1 MLAGEN
7 FNCGQPRDFEQDS
20 IVPMKTELA
29 RTHIRGLLVQAL
41 RVAQEQNKLPPLAST
56 DVTIEYAPP
65 EKADY
70 ASNMALRL
78 SRAVRMPPMQVAEVI
93 VAALPESAY
102 LAEVSVAPPG
112 FINFHLDETWLARQ
126 VGEIRVQ
133 GAAYGNCDVG
143 GGAAL
148 QVEFCSANPTGPLTI
163 GSGRN
168 IVLGDTLARVLEAAN
183 YDVQR
188 EYYVND
194 VGGQMDIFART
205 LLARYQ
211 QLHGLDAHV
220 PPDGYAGEYMVEL
233 AEQIKQEAGDSLLH
247 MAESEALQKL
257 HERGLTLMLD
267 SIREDCALLGAQ
279 FDQWVAQSWL
289 EDEGRVQTAIDTL
302 RERGR
307 VAEREG
313 ATWLVSSD
321 LEEDKDNVLVRSN
334 GEPTYF
340 AADIAYHDYKLE
352 RGYTSLIDVWGADHH
367 GHVPRVKA
375 SLAALGHD
383 SDQLTIL
390 LYQLVRVLRGGEE
403 VRMSKR
409 TGDVVTVREVV
420 EEVGVD
426 ASRYFLVARSPDTA
440 MSFDLDLAQEQS
452 DENPVYYIQ
461 YAHARTA
468 SILERAQQEGI
479 APGDADL
486 ALLRHPAELTLLR
499 LMIRL
504 PELVEDV
511 ALQHAPHRLAF
522 YAQELAALFH
532 AFYRDCRVIDP
543 ENVALSEARLQL
555 VQAAKL
561 VFARCLNLMGMSA
574 PEHM

>member
-1 MLAGEN
+1 MNRE
-7 FNCGQPRDFEQDS
+7 S
-20 IVPMKTELA
+20 A
-29 RTHIRGLLVQAL
+29 RTHIRGLLTQAL
-41 RVAQEQNKLPPLAST
+41 TAAQEQNKLPPLANT

-70 ASNMALRL
+70 ASNLALRL
-78 SRAVRMPPMQVAEVI
+78 SRAVRMPPMQVAELI
-93 VAALPESAY
+93 VAALPASPCIAKASA
-102 LAEVSVAPPG
+102 APPG
-112 FINFHLDETWLARQ
+112 FINFHLSDTWLARN
-126 VGEIRVQ
+126 VSEINEQ
-133 GAAYGNCDVG
+133 GATYGNCDVG

-168 IVLGDTLARVLEAAN
+168 IVLGDTLARVLQAAN
-183 YDVQR
+183 YAVQR

-194 VGGQMDIFART
+194 VGGQMDTFART

-211 QLHGLDAHV
+211 QLHGHDAHV

-233 AEQIKQEAGDSLLH
+233 AEQVQQAESDSLLH
-247 MAESEALQKL
+247 VPESEALQKL
-257 HERGLTLMLD
+257 HERGLTLMLE
-267 SIREDCALLGAQ
+267 SIRADCALLGAE
-279 FDQWVAQSWL
+279 FDEWVAQSWL
-289 EDEGRVQTAIDTL
+289 EDEGRVQSAIDTL

-352 RGYTSLIDVWGADHH
+352 RGFTTLIDVWGADHH

-383 SDQLTIL
+383 PEQLTIL

-461 YAHARTA
+461 YAHARTV
-468 SILERAQQEGI
+468 SILERAVSEGI
-479 APGDADL
+479 DPKEAELDL
-486 ALLRHPAELTLLR
+486 LQHPAELTLLR
-499 LMIRL
+499 HMIRL
-504 PELVEDV
+504 PELIEDI

-522 YAQELAALFH
+522 YAQELAAHFH
-532 AFYRDCRVIDP
+532 AFYRDCRVVDP
-543 ENVALSEARLQL
+543 ENAALSQARLQL
-555 VQAAKL
+555 VHAVKL
-561 VFARCLNLMGMSA
+561 VLARSLSLMGMSA
-574 PEHM
+574 PDHM

>member
-1 MLAGEN
+1 M
-7 FNCGQPRDFEQDS
+7 S
-20 IVPMKTELA
+20 TESA
-29 RTHIRGLLVQAL
+29 RTHIRGLLAQAL
-41 RVAQEQNKLPPLAST
+41 TAAQQQNKLPPLANT
-56 DVTIEYAPP
+56 DVTVEYAPP

-70 ASNMALRL
+70 ASNLALRL

-93 VAALPESAY
+93 VAALPESPCI
-102 LAEVSVAPPG
+102 AEANAAPPG
-112 FINFHLDETWLARQ
+112 FINFHLSESWLAHNVR
-126 VGEIRVQ
+126 EINTQ
-133 GAAYGNCDVG
+133 GADYGNCDVG

-148 QVEFCSANPTGPLTI
+148 QIEFCSANPTGPLTI

-183 YDVQR
+183 YAVQR

-194 VGGQMDIFART
+194 VGGQMDTFART

-211 QLHGLDAHV
+211 QLHGRDAHV

-233 AEQIKQEAGDSLLH
+233 AEQIKQAVGDSLLH
-247 MAESEALQKL
+247 VPETEALQEL
-257 HERGLTLMLD
+257 HERGLALMLA
-267 SIREDCALLGAQ
+267 SIRADCALLGAE
-279 FDQWVAQSWL
+279 FDEWVAQSWL
-289 EDEGRVQTAIDTL
+289 EDEGRVQSAIDTL

-307 VAEREG
+307 VAERER

-340 AADIAYHDYKLE
+340 AADIAYHAYKLE
-352 RGYTSLIDVWGADHH
+352 RGFSTLIDVWGADHH

-383 SDQLTIL
+383 PEQLTIL
-390 LYQLVRVLRGGEE
+390 LYQLVRVMRGGEE

-440 MSFDLDLAQEQS
+440 MSFDLDLAQEKS

-461 YAHARTA
+461 YAHARTV
-468 SILERAQQEGI
+468 SIMERAESAGI
-479 APGDADL
+479 DAAGADL
-486 ALLRHPAELTLLR
+486 DLLQHPAEFTLLRH
-499 LMIRL
+499 MIRL
-504 PELVEDV
+504 PELIEDV

-532 AFYRDCRVIDP
+532 AFYRDCRVVDP
-543 ENVALSEARLQL
+543 ENAALSQARLQL
-555 VQAAKL
+555 AQAVKHVL
-561 VFARCLNLMGMSA
+561 ARCLGLMGMSA
-574 PEHM
+574 PDHM

>member
-1 MLAGEN
+1 MSRE
-7 FNCGQPRDFEQDS
+7 S
-20 IVPMKTELA
+20 A
-29 RTHIRGLLVQAL
+29 RTHIRGLLAQAL
-41 RVAQEQNKLPPLAST
+41 STAQEQNKLPPLADT
-56 DVTIEYAPP
+56 DVTVEYAPP

-70 ASNMALRL
+70 ASNLALRL

-93 VAALPESAY
+93 VAALPDSPY
-102 LAEVSVAPPG
+102 LAEVTAAPPG

-126 VGEIRVQ
+126 VGEIIAQ

-143 GGAAL
+143 GGAPL

-183 YDVQR
+183 FAVQR

-194 VGGQMDIFART
+194 VGSQMDIFSRT

-211 QLHGLDAHV
+211 QLHAIDAHV

-233 AEQIKQEAGDSLLH
+233 AAQINQEEGDALLH
-247 MAESEALQKL
+247 VPEDEALQKL
-257 HERGLTLMLD
+257 HERGLALMLE

-279 FDQWVAQSWL
+279 FDAWVAQSWL
-289 EDEGRVQTAIDTL
+289 EDEGRVQDAIDTL

-313 ATWLVSSD
+313 AIWFVSTD
-321 LEEDKDNVLVRSN
+321 IEEDKDNVLVRSN

-383 SDQLTIL
+383 PEQLTIL

-468 SILERAQQEGI
+468 SILERAVQEGI

-486 ALLRHPAELTLLR
+486 ALLQHPAELTLLR
-499 LMIRL
+499 QMLRL

-511 ALQHAPHRLAF
+511 ALQHTPHRLAF

-543 ENVALSEARLQL
+543 ENVALSQARLQL

-561 VFARCLNLMGMSA
+561 VFARCLGLMGMSA

>member
-1 MLAGEN
+1 
-7 FNCGQPRDFEQDS
+7 
-20 IVPMKTELA
+20 MKTESA
-29 RTHIRGLLVQAL
+29 RAHIRGLLEQAL
-41 RVAQEQNKLPPLAST
+41 AAAQAQNKLPPLAST
-56 DVTIEYAPP
+56 DVTVEYAPP

-70 ASNMALRL
+70 ASNLALRL

-93 VAALPESAY
+93 VAALPESPY
-102 LAEVSVAPPG
+102 LAEVTAAPPG

-126 VGEIRVQ
+126 VGEVIAQ

-143 GGAAL
+143 GSTAL

-183 YDVQR
+183 YAVQR

-211 QLHGLDAHV
+211 QLHGIDAHV

-233 AEQIKQEAGDSLLH
+233 AGQIKQESGDALLH
-247 MAESEALQKL
+247 VPEDEALQKL
-257 HERGLTLMLD
+257 HERGLALMLD

-279 FDQWVAQSWL
+279 FDEWVAQSWL
-289 EDEGRVQTAIDTL
+289 EDEGRVQAAIDTL

-383 SDQLTIL
+383 PEQLTIL

-420 EEVGVD
+420 DEVGVD

-468 SILERAQQEGI
+468 SILERAVREGM

-486 ALLRHPAELTLLR
+486 ALLQHPAELTLLR

-511 ALQHAPHRLAF
+511 ALQHTPHRLAF

-543 ENVALSEARLQL
+543 ENAALSQARLQL

-561 VFARCLNLMGMSA
+561 VFARCLGLMGMSA
-574 PEHM
+574 PDRM

>member
-1 MLAGEN
+1 MN
-7 FNCGQPRDFEQDS
+7 NPS
-20 IVPMKTELA
+20 A
-29 RTHIRGLLVQAL
+29 RAHIHELLVNAIG
-41 RVAQEQNKLPPLAST
+41 VAQQQNKLPPLAST
-56 DVTIEYAPP
+56 DVTVEYAPP

-70 ASNMALRL
+70 ASNLALRL

-93 VAALPESAY
+93 VAALPESPY
-102 LAEVSVAPPG
+102 LAKVTSAPPG

-126 VGEIRVQ
+126 VDEIVSQGE
-133 GAAYGNCDVG
+133 AYGNCDVG

-168 IVLGDTLARVLEAAN
+168 IVLGDTLAQVLAAAN
-183 YDVQR
+183 YAVQR

-194 VGGQMDIFART
+194 VGGQMDTFSRT

-211 QLHGLDAHV
+211 QLHGSDAHV

-233 AEQIKQEAGDSLLH
+233 AEQIKQEAGDALLH
-247 MAESEALQKL
+247 MPEGEALPKL
-257 HERGLTLMLD
+257 HERGLALMLA
-267 SIREDCALLGAQ
+267 SIRDDCALLGAQ
-279 FDQWVAQSWL
+279 FDEWVAQSWL
-289 EDEGRVQTAIDTL
+289 EDEGRVQDAIDTL

-321 LEEDKDNVLVRSN
+321 LEDDKDNVLVRSN

-352 RGYTSLIDVWGADHH
+352 RGFASLIDVWGADHH

-383 SDQLTIL
+383 PEQLTIL

-468 SILERAQQEGI
+468 SILERAQQAGM

-486 ALLRHPAELTLLR
+486 ALLQHPAELTLLR

-504 PELVEDV
+504 PELIEDI

-532 AFYRDCRVIDP
+532 AFYRDCRVIDS
-543 ENVALSEARLQL
+543 ENVALSQARLQL

-561 VFARCLNLMGMSA
+561 VLARCLGLMGMSA

>member
-1 MLAGEN
+1 MSR
-7 FNCGQPRDFEQDS
+7 QS
-20 IVPMKTELA
+20 A
-29 RTHIRGLLVQAL
+29 RAHIRGLLAQAL
-41 RVAQEQNKLPPLAST
+41 SVAQEQNKLPPLANT
-56 DVTIEYAPP
+56 DVTVEYAPP

-70 ASNMALRL
+70 ASNLALRL
-78 SRAVRMPPMQVAEVI
+78 SRAVRMPPMQVAAVI
-93 VAALPESAY
+93 AAALPESPY

-112 FINFHLDETWLARQ
+112 FINFHLSDTWLARQ
-126 VGEIRVQ
+126 VGEIVAQ

-148 QVEFCSANPTGPLTI
+148 QIEFCSANPTGPLTI

-168 IVLGDTLARVLEAAN
+168 IVLGDTLARALAAAN
-183 YDVQR
+183 YRVQR

-194 VGGQMDIFART
+194 VGSQMDTFART

-211 QLHGLDAHV
+211 QLHGRDAHV

-233 AEQIKQEAGDSLLH
+233 AAQIDEELGNALLQ
-247 MAESEALQKL
+247 APENEALQKL
-257 HERGLTLMLD
+257 HERGLALMLD
-267 SIREDCALLGAQ
+267 SIREDCALLGVE
-279 FDQWVAQSWL
+279 FDEWLSQAWL
-289 EDEGRVQTAIDTL
+289 EDEGRVQAAIDTL

-313 ATWLVSSD
+313 ATWFVSTD
-321 LEEDKDNVLVRSN
+321 VEEDKDNVLVRSN

-340 AADIAYHDYKLE
+340 AADIAYHAYKLE
-352 RGYTSLIDVWGADHH
+352 RGFSSLIDVWGADHH

-383 SDQLTIL
+383 PERLTIL

-440 MSFDLDLAQEQS
+440 MSFDLDLAQQES

-468 SILERAQQEGI
+468 SILERARQIGI
-479 APGDADL
+479 EAGAADL
-486 ALLRHPAELTLLR
+486 ELLKHPAELTLLR
-499 LMIRL
+499 AMIRL
-504 PELVEDV
+504 PELIEDV

-543 ENVALSEARLQL
+543 ENAALSRARLEL
-555 VQAAKL
+555 AQAAKL
-561 VFARCLNLMGMSA
+561 VLARCLSLMGMSA
-574 PEHM
+574 PERMER

>member
-1 MLAGEN
+1 MN
-7 FNCGQPRDFEQDS
+7 TDS
-20 IVPMKTELA
+20 A
-29 RTHIRGLLVQAL
+29 RTHIRGLLGHAL
-41 RVAQEQNKLPPLAST
+41 GVAQEQSKLPPLAST

-70 ASNMALRL
+70 ASNLALRL

-93 VAALPESAY
+93 VAALPESPY
-102 LAEVSVAPPG
+102 LTEVSVAPPG

-126 VGEIRVQ
+126 VGEIIAQ
-133 GAAYGNCDVG
+133 GEAYGNCDVG

-183 YDVQR
+183 FAVQR

-194 VGGQMDIFART
+194 VGGQMDIFSRT

-211 QLHGLDAHV
+211 QLHGIDAHV

-233 AEQIKQEAGDSLLH
+233 AEQIKREAGDALLH
-247 MAESEALQKL
+247 MPEDEALQKL
-257 HERGLTLMLD
+257 HERGLALMLD

-279 FDQWVAQSWL
+279 FDEWVAQSWL
-289 EDEGRVQTAIDTL
+289 EDEGRVQDAIETL

-383 SDQLTIL
+383 PEQLTIL

-420 EEVGVD
+420 DEVGVD

-468 SILERAQQEGI
+468 SILERAVQEGI
-479 APGDADL
+479 SPGEVDL
-486 ALLRHPAELTLLR
+486 ALLQHPAELTLLR

-543 ENVALSEARLQL
+543 ANVARSQARLQL
-555 VQAAKL
+555 AQAAKL
-561 VFARCLNLMGMSA
+561 VFARCLGLMGMSA
-574 PEHM
+574 PDRM

>member
-1 MLAGEN
+1 MSRE
-7 FNCGQPRDFEQDS
+7 S
-20 IVPMKTELA
+20 A
-29 RTHIRGLLVQAL
+29 RTHIRGLLAQAL
-41 RVAQEQNKLPPLAST
+41 STAQEQNKLPPLADT
-56 DVTIEYAPP
+56 DVTVEYAPP

-70 ASNMALRL
+70 ASNLALRL

-93 VAALPESAY
+93 AAALPESP
-102 LAEVSVAPPG
+102 LLSEVSVAPPG

-126 VGEIRVQ
+126 VDEIVTQ
-133 GAAYGNCDVG
+133 GRAFGNCDVG
-143 GGAAL
+143 GGAPL
-148 QVEFCSANPTGPLTI
+148 QIEFCSANPTGPLTI

-183 YDVQR
+183 YAVQR

-194 VGGQMDIFART
+194 VGGQMDIFSRT

-211 QLHGLDAHV
+211 QLHGIDAHV

-233 AEQIKQEAGDSLLH
+233 AEQIKQESGDSLLNVS
-247 MAESEALQKL
+247 EGEALKRL
-257 HERGLTLMLD
+257 HERGLALMLD
-267 SIREDCALLGAQ
+267 SIRDDCTLLGAQ
-279 FDQWVAQSWL
+279 FDEWVAQSWL
-289 EDEGRVQTAIDTL
+289 EDEGRVQAAIDAL

-352 RGYTSLIDVWGADHH
+352 RGFTSLIDVWGADHH

-383 SDQLTIL
+383 SEQLTIL
-390 LYQLVRVLRGGEE
+390 LYQLVRVMRGGEE

-468 SILERAQQEGI
+468 SILERAAQEDI

-486 ALLRHPAELTLLR
+486 ALLQHPAELTLLR

-543 ENVALSEARLQL
+543 ENVALSQARLQL

-561 VFARCLNLMGMSA
+561 VFARCLGLMGMSA

>member
-1 MLAGEN
+1 MN
-7 FNCGQPRDFEQDS
+7 RPS
-20 IVPMKTELA
+20 A
-29 RTHIRGLLVQAL
+29 RAHIHKLLVSAL
-41 RVAQEQNKLPPLAST
+41 GVAQQQNKLPPLAST

-70 ASNMALRL
+70 ASNLALRL

-93 VAALPESAY
+93 VAALPDSAY

-126 VGEIRVQ
+126 VGEVIAQ

-143 GGAAL
+143 GGTAL

-183 YDVQR
+183 FAVQR

-194 VGGQMDIFART
+194 VGGQMDIFSRT

-233 AEQIKQEAGDSLLH
+233 AEQIKQESGDSLLH
-247 MAESEALQKL
+247 MEESAALQKL
-257 HERGLTLMLD
+257 HERGLTLMLG
-267 SIREDCALLGAQ
+267 SIREDCALLGAE
-279 FDQWVAQSWL
+279 FDEWVAQSWL
-289 EDEGRVQTAIDTL
+289 EDEGRVQGAIDTL

-367 GHVPRVKA
+367 GHVPRVKT

-383 SDQLTIL
+383 PEQLTIL

-420 EEVGVD
+420 DEVGVD

-468 SILERAQQEGI
+468 SILERAVQEGM

-486 ALLRHPAELTLLR
+486 ALLQHPAELTLLR

-543 ENVALSEARLQL
+543 ENAAVSQARLQL

-561 VFARCLNLMGMSA
+561 VFARCLGLMGMSA
-574 PEHM
+574 PDRM

>member
-1 MLAGEN
+1 MS
-7 FNCGQPRDFEQDS
+7 RDS
-20 IVPMKTELA
+20 A
-29 RTHIRGLLVQAL
+29 RAHIRGLLAHAL
-41 RVAQEQNKLPPLAST
+41 GVAQEQNKLPPLAGT
-56 DVTIEYAPP
+56 DVTVEYAPP

-70 ASNMALRL
+70 ASNLALRL

-93 VAALPESAY
+93 VAALPESPY
-102 LAEVSVAPPG
+102 LAEVSAVPPG
-112 FINFHLDETWLARQ
+112 FINFQLDEKWLARQ
-126 VGEIRVQ
+126 VQEIVDQ
-133 GAAYGNCDVG
+133 GQAFGNCNVG
-143 GGAAL
+143 AGAAL
-148 QVEFCSANPTGPLTI
+148 QIEFGSANPTGPLTI

-183 YDVQR
+183 YRVQR

-194 VGGQMDIFART
+194 VGSQMDTFART

-211 QLHGLDAHV
+211 QHHGIDAHV
-220 PPDGYAGEYMVEL
+220 PPDGYAGAYMVEL
-233 AEQIKQEAGDSLLH
+233 AEQIDQEVGDALLQLP
-247 MAESEALQKL
+247 ESEALRTL
-257 HERGLTLMLD
+257 HERGLALMLD
-267 SIREDCALLGAQ
+267 SIREDCALLGVE
-279 FDQWVAQSWL
+279 FDEWLSQAWL
-289 EDEGRVQTAIDTL
+289 EEEGRVQGAIDTL

-313 ATWLVSSD
+313 ATWFVSTD
-321 LEEDKDNVLVRSN
+321 VEEDKDNVLVRSN
-334 GEPTYF
+334 GDPTYF

-352 RGYTSLIDVWGADHH
+352 RGFTSLIDVWGADHH
-367 GHVPRVKA
+367 GHVPRVRA

-383 SDQLTIL
+383 PEQLTIM
-390 LYQLVRVLRGGEE
+390 LYQLVRVLRGGAE

-420 EEVGVD
+420 DEVGVD

-440 MSFDLDLAQEQS
+440 MTFDLDLAQEQS

-468 SILERAQQEGI
+468 SIIERAQQEGI
-479 APGDADL
+479 ESRDADL
-486 ALLRHPAELTLLR
+486 DLLQHPGELTLLR

-511 ALQHAPHRLAF
+511 AQQHAPHRLAF
-522 YAQELAALFH
+522 FAQELAGLFH

-543 ENVALSEARLQL
+543 ENVALSSARLQL
-555 VQAAKL
+555 VHAAKL
-561 VFARCLNLMGMSA
+561 VLARCLSLMGMSA
-574 PEHM
+574 PDHM

>member
-1 MLAGEN
+1 MN
-7 FNCGQPRDFEQDS
+7 
-20 IVPMKTELA
+20 TESA
-29 RTHIRGLLVQAL
+29 RTHIRGLLVHAL
-41 RVAQEQNKLPPLAST
+41 RAAQEQNKLPPLAST

-70 ASNMALRL
+70 ASNLALRL
-78 SRAVRMPPMQVAEVI
+78 SRAVRMPPLQVAEVI
-93 VAALPESAY
+93 AAALPESPY
-102 LAEVSVAPPG
+102 LSEVSVAPPG
-112 FINFHLDETWLARQ
+112 FINFHLSETWLARQ
-126 VGEIRVQ
+126 VGEIIAQ
-133 GAAYGNCDVG
+133 GPAYGNCDVG

-168 IVLGDTLARVLEAAN
+168 IVLGDTLARVLAAAN
-183 YDVQR
+183 YAVQR

-194 VGGQMDIFART
+194 VGGQMDTFART

-211 QLHGLDAHV
+211 QLHGQDAHV

-233 AEQIKQEAGDSLLH
+233 AEQIKQEAGDALLH
-247 MAESEALQKL
+247 LPDDEALQRL
-257 HERGLTLMLD
+257 HQRGLTLMLEF
-267 SIREDCALLGAQ
+267 IRADCALLGAQ
-279 FDQWVAQSWL
+279 FDEWVAQSWL
-289 EDEGRVQTAIDTL
+289 EDGGRVQAAIDTL

-383 SDQLTIL
+383 PEQLTIL

-486 ALLRHPAELTLLR
+486 ALLQHSAELTLLR
-499 LMIRL
+499 QMIKL

-543 ENVALSEARLQL
+543 DNVALSQARLQL

-561 VFARCLNLMGMSA
+561 VLARCLSLMGMSA

>member
-1 MLAGEN
+1 MSRE
-7 FNCGQPRDFEQDS
+7 S
-20 IVPMKTELA
+20 A
-29 RTHIRGLLVQAL
+29 RTHIRGLLVHAL
-41 RVAQEQNKLPPLAST
+41 GVAQKQNKLPPLAST
-56 DVTIEYAPP
+56 DVTVEYAPP

-70 ASNMALRL
+70 ASNLALRL

-93 VAALPESAY
+93 VAALPKSPY
-102 LAEVSVAPPG
+102 LGEVSAAPPG
-112 FINFHLDETWLARQ
+112 FINFKLDENWLARQ
-126 VGEIRVQ
+126 VQDILDQGE
-133 GAAYGNCDVG
+133 AFGNCDVG

-148 QVEFCSANPTGPLTI
+148 QIEFGSANPTGPLTI

-183 YDVQR
+183 YRVQR

-194 VGGQMDIFART
+194 VGSQMDTFART
-205 LLARYQ
+205 LFARYQ
-211 QLHGLDAHV
+211 QLHGSDVHV
-220 PPDGYAGEYMVEL
+220 PPDGYAGAYMVEL
-233 AEQIKQEAGDSLLH
+233 AEQVNQEVGDALLQ
-247 MAESEALQKL
+247 APESEALRTL
-257 HERGLTLMLD
+257 HERGLALMLD
-267 SIREDCALLGAQ
+267 SIRADCALLGVE
-279 FDQWVAQSWL
+279 FDEWLSQAWL
-289 EDEGRVQTAIDTL
+289 EDEGRVHAAIAAL
-302 RERGR
+302 RDRGR

-313 ATWLVSSD
+313 ATWFVSTD
-321 LEEDKDNVLVRSN
+321 VEEDKDNVLVRST
-334 GEPTYF
+334 GDPTYF

-352 RGYTSLIDVWGADHH
+352 RGFTSLIDVWGADHH

-383 SDQLTIL
+383 PEQLTIL
-390 LYQLVRVLRGGEE
+390 LYQLVRVLRGGAE

-420 EEVGVD
+420 DEVGVD

-440 MSFDLDLAQEQS
+440 MTFDLDLAQAQS

-468 SILERAQQEGI
+468 SILERAQQDGVG
-479 APGDADL
+479 PGDTDL
-486 ALLRHPAELTLLR
+486 DLLQHPAELALLR

-543 ENVALSEARLQL
+543 DNVALSRARLEL
-555 VQAAKL
+555 VHAAKL
-561 VFARCLNLMGMSA
+561 VLARCLGLMGMSA
-574 PEHM
+574 PDHM

>member
-1 MLAGEN
+1 
-7 FNCGQPRDFEQDS
+7 
-20 IVPMKTELA
+20 MKTESA
-29 RTHIRGLLVQAL
+29 RTHIRGLLAQAL
-41 RVAQEQNKLPPLAST
+41 SAAQEQNKLPPLAST
-56 DVTIEYAPP
+56 DVTVEYAPP

-70 ASNMALRL
+70 ASNLALRL
-78 SRAVRMPPMQVAEVI
+78 SRAVRMPPLQVAEVI
-93 VAALPESAY
+93 AAALPVSPY

-112 FINFHLDETWLARQ
+112 FINFHLSETWLARQ
-126 VGEIRVQ
+126 VGEIIAQ
-133 GAAYGNCDVG
+133 GPAFGNCDVG
-143 GGAAL
+143 GGTAL
-148 QVEFCSANPTGPLTI
+148 QIEFCSANPTGPLTV

-168 IVLGDTLARVLEAAN
+168 IVLGDTLARVLAAAN
-183 YDVQR
+183 YKVQR

-194 VGGQMDIFART
+194 VGGQMDTFART

-211 QLHGLDAHV
+211 QLHGIDAHV

-233 AEQIKQEAGDSLLH
+233 AEQIKQETGDALLH
-247 MAESEALQKL
+247 TPEDEALQKL
-257 HERGLTLMLD
+257 HERGLALMLE

-279 FDQWVAQSWL
+279 FDEWVAQSWL
-289 EDEGRVQTAIDTL
+289 EDEGRVQDAIDTL

-352 RGYTSLIDVWGADHH
+352 RGYASLIDVWGADHH

-383 SDQLTIL
+383 PERLTIL

-420 EEVGVD
+420 DEVGVD
-426 ASRYFLVARSPDTA
+426 ASRFFLVARSPDTA

-468 SILERAQQEGI
+468 SILERARQDGI
-479 APGDADL
+479 STDPSGVDL
-486 ALLRHPAELTLLR
+486 DLLQHPAELTLLR
-499 LMIRL
+499 LMLRL

-543 ENVALSEARLQL
+543 ENVALSQARLQL

-561 VFARCLNLMGMSA
+561 VFARCLGLMGMSA
-574 PEHM
+574 PDRM

>member
-1 MLAGEN
+1 MN
-7 FNCGQPRDFEQDS
+7 R
-20 IVPMKTELA
+20 ELA

-41 RVAQEQNKLPPLAST
+41 GVAQQQNKLPPLANT
-56 DVTIEYAPP
+56 DVTVEYAPP

-70 ASNMALRL
+70 ASNLALRL

-93 VAALPESAY
+93 VAALPESPY
-102 LAEVSVAPPG
+102 LGEVTAAPPG

-126 VGEIRVQ
+126 VQEIVDLGE
-133 GAAYGNCDVG
+133 AYGNCDVG
-143 GGAAL
+143 AGAAL
-148 QVEFCSANPTGPLTI
+148 QIEFGSANPTGPLTI

-183 YDVQR
+183 YAVQR

-194 VGGQMDIFART
+194 VGSQMDTFART

-211 QLHGLDAHV
+211 QLHGTDAHV
-220 PPDGYAGEYMVEL
+220 PPDGYAGEYMVDLAAQINEEL
-233 AEQIKQEAGDSLLH
+233 GNALLQLP
-247 MAESEALQKL
+247 ESEALQKL
-257 HERGLTLMLD
+257 HERGLVLMLA
-267 SIREDCALLGAQ
+267 SIREDCALMGVQ
-279 FDQWVAQSWL
+279 FDEWLSQAWL
-289 EDEGRVQTAIDTL
+289 EDEGRVQAAIDML

-313 ATWLVSSD
+313 ATWFVTTD
-321 LEEDKDNVLVRSN
+321 VEEDKDNVLVRSN

-340 AADIAYHDYKLE
+340 AADIAYHAYKLE

-367 GHVPRVKA
+367 GHAPRVKA

-383 SDQLTIL
+383 PEQLTIL
-390 LYQLVRVLRGGEE
+390 LYQLVRVMRGGEE

-420 EEVGVD
+420 DEVGVD

-440 MSFDLDLAQEQS
+440 MTFDLDLAQEQS

-468 SILERAQQEGI
+468 SILERAQQEGVG
-479 APGDADL
+479 PGDVNLDL
-486 ALLRHPAELTLLR
+486 LQHPAEIALLRQ
-499 LMIRL
+499 MIRL

-511 ALQHAPHRLAF
+511 AMQHAPHRLAF
-522 YAQELAALFH
+522 FAQELAALFH
-532 AFYRDCRVIDP
+532 AFYRDCRVIDSD
-543 ENVALSEARLQL
+543 NLTLSHARLQL
-555 VQAAKL
+555 VLAAKL
-561 VFARCLNLMGMSA
+561 VLARCLSLMGMSA
-574 PEHM
+574 PDHM

>member
-1 MLAGEN
+1 MLMN
-7 FNCGQPRDFEQDS
+7 
-20 IVPMKTELA
+20 TESA
-29 RTHIRGLLVQAL
+29 RTHIRGLLVRAL
-41 RVAQEQNKLPPLAST
+41 SAAQEQNKLPPLANA
-56 DVTIEYAPP
+56 DVTVEYAPP

-70 ASNMALRL
+70 ASNLALRL
-78 SRAVRMPPMQVAEVI
+78 SRAVRMPPLQVAEVI
-93 VAALPESAY
+93 VASLPESPY
-102 LAEVSVAPPG
+102 LAEAGAAPPG
-112 FINFHLDETWLARQ
+112 FINFRLNEQWLARQ
-126 VGEIRVQ
+126 VGEIVSQ
-133 GAAYGNCDVG
+133 GEAYGNCDVG
-143 GGAAL
+143 GGQAL

-168 IVLGDTLARVLEAAN
+168 IVLGDTLARVLAAAN
-183 YDVQR
+183 YKVQR

-194 VGGQMDIFART
+194 VGGQMDTFART

-211 QLHGLDAHV
+211 QLHGHDAHV
-220 PPDGYAGEYMVEL
+220 PPDGYAGEYMIEL
-233 AEQIKQEAGDSLLH
+233 AEQIKQEAGDSLLQTP
-247 MAESEALQKL
+247 EDEALQQL
-257 HERGLTLMLD
+257 HERGLALMLK

-279 FDQWVAQSWL
+279 FDEWVAQSWL
-289 EDEGRVQTAIDTL
+289 EDEGRVQDAIDTL

-352 RGYTSLIDVWGADHH
+352 RGFTNLIDVWGADHH

-383 SDQLTIL
+383 PERLTIL

-468 SILERAQQEGI
+468 SILERARQDGI
-479 APGDADL
+479 STDPSGVDL
-486 ALLRHPAELTLLR
+486 DLLQHPAELTLLR
-499 LMIRL
+499 LMLRL

-543 ENVALSEARLQL
+543 DNVALSQARLQL
-555 VQAAKL
+555 VRAAKL
-561 VFARCLNLMGMSA
+561 VLARCLDLMGMSA
-574 PEHM
+574 PERM

>member
-1 MLAGEN
+1 MN
-7 FNCGQPRDFEQDS
+7 RPS
-20 IVPMKTELA
+20 A
-29 RTHIRGLLVQAL
+29 RAHIHKLLVSAL
-41 RVAQEQNKLPPLAST
+41 GVAQQQNKLPPLAST

-70 ASNMALRL
+70 ASNLALRL

-93 VAALPESAY
+93 VAALPDSAY

-126 VGEIRVQ
+126 VGEVIAQ

-183 YDVQR
+183 YAVQR

-194 VGGQMDIFART
+194 VGGQMDIFSRT

-211 QLHGLDAHV
+211 QLHAIDAHV

-233 AEQIKQEAGDSLLH
+233 AEQIKQEAGDSLLNVS
-247 MAESEALQKL
+247 EGEALKKL
-257 HERGLTLMLD
+257 HERGLALMLD

-279 FDQWVAQSWL
+279 FDEWVAQSWL
-289 EDEGRVQTAIDTL
+289 EDEGRVQNAIDTL

-340 AADIAYHDYKLE
+340 AADIAYHEYKLE

-383 SDQLTIL
+383 PEQLTIL

-420 EEVGVD
+420 DEVGVD

-479 APGDADL
+479 KPGDADL
-486 ALLRHPAELTLLR
+486 ALLQHPAELTLLR

-543 ENVALSEARLQL
+543 ENAALSQARLQL

-561 VFARCLNLMGMSA
+561 VFARCLGLMGMSA
-574 PEHM
+574 PDRM

>member
-1 MLAGEN
+1 MN
-7 FNCGQPRDFEQDS
+7 RDS
-20 IVPMKTELA
+20 A
-29 RTHIRGLLVQAL
+29 RAHIRALLEQAL
-41 RVAQEQNKLPPLAST
+41 AAAQGQNKLPPLANT
-56 DVTIEYAPP
+56 DVTVEYAPP

-70 ASNMALRL
+70 ASNLALRL
-78 SRAVRMPPMQVAEVI
+78 SRAVRMPPLQVAEVI
-93 VAALPESAY
+93 AAALPESPC

-112 FINFHLDETWLARQ
+112 FINFHLSETWLARQ
-126 VGEIRVQ
+126 VGEIVTR
-133 GAAYGNCDVG
+133 GDTYGDCDVG

-168 IVLGDTLARVLEAAN
+168 IVLGDTLARALEAAN
-183 YDVQR
+183 YAVQR

-194 VGGQMDIFART
+194 VGGQMDTFART

-233 AEQIKQEAGDSLLH
+233 AEQIKQEDGDALLH
-247 MAESEALQKL
+247 LPESEALQKL
-257 HERGLTLMLD
+257 HERGLALMLD
-267 SIREDCALLGAQ
+267 SIRADCGLLGAE
-279 FDQWVAQSWL
+279 FDAWVAQSWL
-289 EDEGRVQTAIDTL
+289 EDEGRVQGAIDTL

-313 ATWLVSSD
+313 ATWFVSTD
-321 LEEDKDNVLVRSN
+321 IEEDKDNVLVRSN

-340 AADIAYHDYKLE
+340 AADIAYHAYKLE

-383 SDQLTIL
+383 PEQLTIL

-468 SILERAQQEGI
+468 SILERAQQAGV
-479 APGDADL
+479 APDAADL
-486 ALLRHPAELTLLR
+486 DLLRHPAELTLLR

-543 ENVALSEARLQL
+543 DNEALTRARLQL
-555 VQAAKL
+555 VRAAKL
-561 VFARCLNLMGMSA
+561 VLARCLSLMGMSA
-574 PEHM
+574 PDRM

>member
-1 MLAGEN
+1 MN
-7 FNCGQPRDFEQDS
+7 RPS
-20 IVPMKTELA
+20 A
-29 RTHIRGLLVQAL
+29 RAHIHKLLVSAL
-41 RVAQEQNKLPPLAST
+41 GVAQQQNKLPPLAST
-56 DVTIEYAPP
+56 DVTVEYAPP

-70 ASNMALRL
+70 ASNLALRL
-78 SRAVRMPPMQVAEVI
+78 SRAVRMPPMQVAEVML
-93 VAALPESAY
+93 AALPESAY

-126 VGEIRVQ
+126 VGEVIAQ
-133 GAAYGNCDVG
+133 GEAYGNCDVG

-183 YDVQR
+183 YAVQR

-194 VGGQMDIFART
+194 VGGQMDIFSRT

-233 AEQIKQEAGDSLLH
+233 AGQIKQESGDALLH
-247 MAESEALQKL
+247 VPEDEALQTL
-257 HERGLTLMLD
+257 HERGLALMLD

-279 FDQWVAQSWL
+279 FDEWVAQSWL
-289 EDEGRVQTAIDTL
+289 EDEGRVQGAIDSL

-383 SDQLTIL
+383 PDQLTIL

-420 EEVGVD
+420 DEVGVD

-479 APGDADL
+479 EPGDADL
-486 ALLRHPAELTLLR
+486 ALLQHPAELTLLR

-543 ENVALSEARLQL
+543 ENVALSQARLQL

-561 VFARCLNLMGMSA
+561 VFARCLGLMGMSA
-574 PEHM
+574 PDRM

>member
-1 MLAGEN
+1 
-7 FNCGQPRDFEQDS
+7 
-20 IVPMKTELA
+20 MKTESA
-29 RTHIRGLLVQAL
+29 RAHIRGLLAQAL
-41 RVAQEQNKLPPLAST
+41 AEAQKQNKLPPLANT
-56 DVTIEYAPP
+56 DVTVEYAPP

-70 ASNMALRL
+70 ASNLALRL

-93 VAALPESAY
+93 VAALPESPY
-102 LAEVSVAPPG
+102 LAEVGAAPPG
-112 FINFHLDETWLARQ
+112 FINFRLSETWLARQ
-126 VGEIRVQ
+126 VGEIVEQ

-148 QVEFCSANPTGPLTI
+148 QIEFGSANPTGPLTI

-183 YDVQR
+183 YTVQR

-194 VGGQMDIFART
+194 VGSQMDTFART

-211 QLHGLDAHV
+211 QLHGIDAHV
-220 PPDGYAGEYMVEL
+220 PPDGYAGEYMVDLAAQINAEL
-233 AEQIKQEAGDSLLH
+233 GAALLQLP
-247 MAESEALQKL
+247 ESAALRTL
-257 HERGLTLMLD
+257 HERGLDLMLA
-267 SIREDCALLGAQ
+267 SIREDCALLGVA
-279 FDQWVAQSWL
+279 FDEWLSQAWL
-289 EDEGRVQTAIDTL
+289 EDEGRVQAAIDTL
-302 RERGR
+302 RAGGR

-313 ATWLVSSD
+313 ATWFVSSD
-321 LEEDKDNVLVRSN
+321 VEDDKDNVLVRSN

-340 AADIAYHDYKLE
+340 AADIAYHAYKLE
-352 RGYTSLIDVWGADHH
+352 RGFASLIDVWGADHH

-375 SLAALGHD
+375 SMAALGND
-383 SDQLTIL
+383 PEQLTIL
-390 LYQLVRVLRGGEE
+390 LYQLVRVLRGGAE

-420 EEVGVD
+420 DEVGVD

-440 MSFDLDLAQEQS
+440 MNFDLDLAQEQS

-468 SILERAQQEGI
+468 SILERAGQDGI
-479 APGDADL
+479 DSHAADL
-486 ALLRHPAELTLLR
+486 DLLRHPAELDLLR

-504 PELVEDV
+504 PELIEDV
-511 ALQHAPHRLAF
+511 ALQHTPHRLAF

-532 AFYRDCRVIDP
+532 VFYRDCRVLDP
-543 ENVALSEARLQL
+543 EEAALSRARLQL
-555 VQAAKL
+555 VRAAKHVL
-561 VFARCLNLMGMSA
+561 ARCLNLMGMSA
-574 PEHM
+574 PERM

>member
-1 MLAGEN
+1 M
-7 FNCGQPRDFEQDS
+7 S
-20 IVPMKTELA
+20 TESA
-29 RTHIRGLLVQAL
+29 RTHIRGLLAQAL
-41 RVAQEQNKLPPLAST
+41 STAQAQNKLPPLADT
-56 DVTIEYAPP
+56 DVTVEYAPP

-70 ASNMALRL
+70 ASNLALRL
-78 SRAVRMPPMQVAEVI
+78 SRAVRMPPLQVAEVI
-93 VAALPESAY
+93 VAALPESPC
-102 LAEVSVAPPG
+102 LAEVSAAPPG
-112 FINFHLDETWLARQ
+112 FINFHLNETWLAQQ
-126 VGEIRVQ
+126 VGEIVTQ
-133 GAAYGNCDVG
+133 GEAYGNCDVG
-143 GGAAL
+143 GGTAL

-168 IVLGDTLARVLEAAN
+168 IVLGDTLARMLEAAN
-183 YDVQR
+183 YAVQR

-194 VGGQMDIFART
+194 VGGQMDIFSRT

-233 AEQIKQEAGDSLLH
+233 AEQIKQEAGDALLH
-247 MAESEALQKL
+247 LEESAALRKL

-267 SIREDCALLGAQ
+267 SIREDCGLLGAQ
-279 FDQWVAQSWL
+279 FDEWVAQSWL
-289 EDEGRVQTAIDTL
+289 EDEGRVQDAIDTL

-340 AADIAYHDYKLE
+340 AADIAYHHYKLE
-352 RGYTSLIDVWGADHH
+352 RGFTSLINVWGADHH

-383 SDQLTIL
+383 PEQLTIL

-409 TGDVVTVREVV
+409 TGNVVTVREVV

-468 SILERAQQEGI
+468 SILERAQREGI
-479 APGDADL
+479 GLGDADL
-486 ALLRHPAELTLLR
+486 DLLQHPAELTLLR

-543 ENVALSEARLQL
+543 DNVALSQARLQL

-561 VFARCLNLMGMSA
+561 VLARCLSLMGMSA

>member
-1 MLAGEN
+1 M
-7 FNCGQPRDFEQDS
+7 R
-20 IVPMKTELA
+20 TESA
-29 RTHIRGLLVQAL
+29 RTHIRGLLAQAL
-41 RVAQEQNKLPPLAST
+41 SAAQEQNKLPPLAST
-56 DVTIEYAPP
+56 DVTVEYAPP

-70 ASNMALRL
+70 ASNLALRL
-78 SRAVRMPPMQVAEVI
+78 SRAVRMPPLQVAEVI
-93 VAALPESAY
+93 AAALPESPY

-112 FINFHLDETWLARQ
+112 FINFHLSETWLARQ
-126 VGEIRVQ
+126 VGEIIAQ
-133 GAAYGNCDVG
+133 GPAYGNCDVG

-168 IVLGDTLARVLEAAN
+168 IVLGDTLARVLAAAN
-183 YDVQR
+183 YAVQR

-194 VGGQMDIFART
+194 VGGQMDTFART

-211 QLHGLDAHV
+211 QLHGIDAHV

-233 AEQIKQEAGDSLLH
+233 AEQIKQEVGDALLH
-247 MAESEALQKL
+247 MGENAALQKL
-257 HERGLTLMLD
+257 HERGLALMLE

-279 FDQWVAQSWL
+279 FDEWVAQSWL
-289 EDEGRVQTAIDTL
+289 EDEGRVQDAIETL

-352 RGYTSLIDVWGADHH
+352 RGYPNLIDVWGADHH

-383 SDQLTIL
+383 PERLTIL

-420 EEVGVD
+420 DEVGVD
-426 ASRYFLVARSPDTA
+426 ASRFFLVARSPDTA

-468 SILERAQQEGI
+468 SILERARQDGI
-479 APGDADL
+479 STDPSGVDL
-486 ALLRHPAELTLLR
+486 DLLQHPAELTLLR
-499 LMIRL
+499 LMLRL

-543 ENVALSEARLQL
+543 DNVALSQARLQL

-561 VFARCLNLMGMSA
+561 VFARCLGLMGMSA
-574 PEHM
+574 PDRM

>member
-1 MLAGEN
+1 MN
-7 FNCGQPRDFEQDS
+7 RDS
-20 IVPMKTELA
+20 A
-29 RTHIRGLLVQAL
+29 RAHIRELLEQAL
-41 RVAQEQNKLPPLAST
+41 AAAQGQNKLPPLANT
-56 DVTIEYAPP
+56 DVTVEYAPP

-70 ASNMALRL
+70 ASNLALRL
-78 SRAVRMPPMQVAEVI
+78 SRAVRMPPLQVAEVI
-93 VAALPESAY
+93 AAALPESPC

-126 VGEIRVQ
+126 VGEIVTR
-133 GAAYGNCDVG
+133 GDTYGDCDVG

-168 IVLGDTLARVLEAAN
+168 IVLGDTLARALEAAN
-183 YDVQR
+183 YAVQR

-194 VGGQMDIFART
+194 VGGQMDTFART

-211 QLHGLDAHV
+211 QLHGIDAHV
-220 PPDGYAGEYMVEL
+220 PPDGYAGEYMIEL
-233 AEQIKQEAGDSLLH
+233 AEQVKQEDGDALLH
-247 MAESEALQKL
+247 MEESAALQKL

-279 FDQWVAQSWL
+279 FDAWVAQSWL
-289 EDEGRVQTAIDTL
+289 EDEGRVQGAIDTL

-313 ATWLVSSD
+313 ATWFVSTD
-321 LEEDKDNVLVRSN
+321 IEEDKDNVLVRSN

-340 AADIAYHDYKLE
+340 AADIAYHAYKLE

-383 SDQLTIL
+383 PEQLTIL

-468 SILERAQQEGI
+468 SILERAQQAGVEP
-479 APGDADL
+479 AAADL
-486 ALLRHPAELTLLR
+486 DLLRHPAELTLLR

-511 ALQHAPHRLAF
+511 ALQHAPTGWPSTPRNWRRSSTLSTAT
-522 YAQELAALFH
+522 AA
-532 AFYRDCRVIDP
+532 
-543 ENVALSEARLQL
+543 
-555 VQAAKL
+555 
-561 VFARCLNLMGMSA
+561 
-574 PEHM
+574 

>member
-1 MLAGEN
+1 
-7 FNCGQPRDFEQDS
+7 
-20 IVPMKTELA
+20 
-29 RTHIRGLLVQAL
+29 
-41 RVAQEQNKLPPLAST
+41 
-56 DVTIEYAPP
+56 
-65 EKADY
+65 
-70 ASNMALRL
+70 
-78 SRAVRMPPMQVAEVI
+78 
-93 VAALPESAY
+93 
-102 LAEVSVAPPG
+102 
-112 FINFHLDETWLARQ
+112 
-126 VGEIRVQ
+126 
-133 GAAYGNCDVG
+133 
-143 GGAAL
+143 
-148 QVEFCSANPTGPLTI
+148 
-163 GSGRN
+163 
-168 IVLGDTLARVLEAAN
+168 
-183 YDVQR
+183 
-188 EYYVND
+188 
-194 VGGQMDIFART
+194 
-205 LLARYQ
+205 
-211 QLHGLDAHV
+211 
-220 PPDGYAGEYMVEL
+220 
-233 AEQIKQEAGDSLLH
+233 
-247 MAESEALQKL
+247 
-257 HERGLTLMLD
+257 MLD
-267 SIREDCALLGAQ
+267 SIRADCGLLGAQ
-279 FDQWVAQSWL
+279 FDAWVAQSWL
-289 EDEGRVQTAIDTL
+289 EDEGRVQGAIDTL

-313 ATWLVSSD
+313 ATWFVSTD
-321 LEEDKDNVLVRSN
+321 IEEDKDNVLVRSN

-340 AADIAYHDYKLE
+340 AADIAYHAYKLE

-383 SDQLTIL
+383 PEQLTIL

-468 SILERAQQEGI
+468 SILERAQQAGVEP
-479 APGDADL
+479 AAADL
-486 ALLRHPAELTLLR
+486 DLLGHPAELTLLR

-543 ENVALSEARLQL
+543 DNEALTRARLQL
-555 VQAAKL
+555 VRAAKL
-561 VFARCLNLMGMSA
+561 VLARCLSLMGMSA
-574 PEHM
+574 PDRM